1 VKKKVSLKE
10 VANRLGVSI
19 ALVSYVA
26 NNREKELRISPATVK
41 EIRHM
46 LKVMGYQPNQIAK
59 SLKGGKTHTI
69 GLIVADISNSFFSH
83 IARIIEDEA
92 RKHGYVV
99 IFGSNDEDAGKS
111 KDLIQALLNRQV
123 DAFIIAPA
131 AHTEKQLAELE
142 QQHVPFVLIDRYFP
156 DTQYDVV
163 TTDNFKAA
171 YEGVQHLLQH
181 GHKKIAALADDTYL
195 EHMQERKRGYKEAL
209 KSAGIKF
216 KSEWLQLASFE
227 NLQQDVGKALQHW
240 LKPTPKIDALFF
252 TNNWLAIEGLKQL
265 KQMGI
270 RIPDDVAVLSYDQC
284 DAFDLYNPPIT
295 HISQSL
301 SEIGRE
307 ALRLTIEK
315 INSSTKIIHTINIPA
330 RLVIQESCGEK
341 GVKTK

>member
-1 VKKKVSLKE
+1 MKKVSLKE

-26 NNREKELRISPATVK
+26 NNREKELRISPTTVK

-46 LKVMGYQPNQIAK
+46 LQVMGYQPNHIAK

-92 RKHGYVV
+92 RQHGYVV
-99 IFGSNDEDAGKS
+99 IFGSNDENAGKS

-131 AHTEKQLAELE
+131 ANTEKQLLELQ

-156 DTQYDVV
+156 DIKSDVV
-163 TTDNFKAA
+163 RTDNFKAA
-171 YEGVQHLLQH
+171 YEGVQHLIQH
-181 GHKKIAALADDTYL
+181 GHKRIATLADDTYL

-209 KSAGIKF
+209 KDAGIKF
-216 KSEWLQLASFE
+216 KSEWLQLASYAH
-227 NLQQDVGKALQHW
+227 LDVTKALKNW
-240 LKPTPKIDALFF
+240 LQPSQKIDAIFF

-265 KQMGI
+265 QAMGI
-270 RIPDDVAVLSYDQC
+270 RIPDDIAVLSYDQC
-284 DAFDLYNPPIT
+284 DAFDLFNPPIT

-307 ALRLTIEK
+307 ALRVTIEK
-315 INSSTKIIHTINIPA
+315 INTPSKTIHTINIPA
-330 RLVIQESCGEK
+330 TLVVKESCGEK
-341 GVKTK
+341 LISLP

>member
-1 VKKKVSLKE
+1 MKKKVSLKE

-26 NNREKELRISPATVK
+26 NNREKELRISPTTVK

-69 GLIVADISNSFFSH
+69 GLIVADISNSFFSQ

-131 AHTEKQLAELE
+131 AHTEKQLAELQ
-142 QQHVPFVLIDRYFP
+142 QQHVPFVLIDRYFS
-156 DTQYDVV
+156 DSNYDVV
-163 TTDNFKAA
+163 STDNFKAA
-171 YEGVQHLLQH
+171 FEGVQHLLKH
-181 GHKKIAALADDTYL
+181 GHKKIATLADATYL

-209 KSAGIKF
+209 KDAGIKF
-216 KSEWLQLASFE
+216 KNEWLQLAALE
-227 NLQQDVGKALQHW
+227 NQEQDVARALKSW
-240 LKPTPKIDALFF
+240 LLPTPKIDAIFF
-252 TNNWLAIEGLKQL
+252 TNNWLAIEALKQL
-265 KQMGI
+265 KAMGI
-270 RIPDDVAVLSYDQC
+270 RVPNDVAVLSYDQS
-284 DAFDLYNPPIT
+284 DAFDLFSPPIT

-307 ALRLTIEK
+307 ALRITIEK
-315 INSSTKIIHTINIPA
+315 INTPAKTFNTINIPA
-330 RLVIQESCGEK
+330 KLVIQQSCGERS
-341 GVKTK
+341 

>member
-46 LKVMGYQPNQIAK
+46 LQVMGYQPNQIAK

-99 IFGSNDEDAGKS
+99 IFGSNDENAGKS

-131 AHTEKQLAELE
+131 AHTEKQLEEL
-142 QQHVPFVLIDRYFP
+142 QQLHVPFVLIDRYFP
-156 DTQYDVV
+156 NLSSDVV
-163 TTDNFKAA
+163 RTDNFTAA
-171 YEGVQHLLQH
+171 FEGVQHLFKN
-181 GHKKIAALADDTYL
+181 GYKKIAILSDDTYL
-195 EHMQERKRGYKEAL
+195 DHIQERKRGYKEAL
-209 KSAGIKF
+209 KKAGVKF
-216 KSEWLQLASFE
+216 NNEWLKLASYE
-227 NLQQDVGKALQHW
+227 HMQQDVHKALEAW
-240 LKPTPKIDALFF
+240 LLPKPSIDAIFF
-252 TNNWLAIEGLKQL
+252 TNNWLAVEGLKYI
-265 KQMGI
+265 KSMGL
-270 RIPDDVAVLSYDQC
+270 RIPDDVAVISYDQC
-284 DAFDLYNPPIT
+284 DAFDLFDPPIT
-295 HISQSL
+295 HLSQSL
-301 SEIGRE
+301 TAIGRE
-307 ALRLTIEK
+307 ALRLAIEK
-315 INSSTKIIHTINIPA
+315 INTPAKTIETVNIPA
-330 RLVIQESCGEK
+330 TLVVKNSCGE
-341 GVKTK
+341 